1 MGISIHL
8 WKDFIRVKIKQF
20 IQSIFGYKKRKPSS
34 NAMPADNSERMQKMM
49 AMLSVTREVELT
61 CDEVFAL
68 LDQFTELAAQGED
81 VAQLMPLVQHHL
93 DMCDDCR
100 EEYRVLESIIQGMA

>member
-1 MGISIHL
+1 M
-8 WKDFIRVKIKQF
+8 KIKQF
-20 IQSIFGYKKRKPSS
+20 IQKLFGSKKQNPSLGGAS
-34 NAMPADNSERMQKMM
+34 ANSPEKMQKMM

-81 VAQLMPLVQHHL
+81 VAMLMPLVQHHL

-100 EEYRVLESIIQGMA
+100 EEYKALSNILQSTA

>member
-1 MGISIHL
+1 M
-8 WKDFIRVKIKQF
+8 KIKQF
-20 IQSIFGYKKRKPSS
+20 VQMLFGFGKRKPSS
-34 NAMPADNSERMQKMM
+34 GGTSVNRSEKMQNMM
-49 AMLSVTREVELT
+49 AMLSATREEELT

-68 LDQFTELAAQGED
+68 LDQFTELAAQGEN

-100 EEYRVLESIIQGMA
+100 EEYKVLANILHGTA

>member
-1 MGISIHL
+1 MGITIHL

-20 IQSIFGYKKRKPSS
+20 IQSIFGSKKQKPSS

-49 AMLSVTREVELT
+49 AMLSMTREVELT

-68 LDQFTELAAQGED
+68 LDQFAEFAAQGED
-81 VAQLMPLVQHHL
+81 VRQLMPLVQHHL
-93 DMCDDCR
+93 DMCNDCQ
-100 EEYRVLESIIQGMA
+100 EEYKVLESIVHGTT

>member
-1 MGISIHL
+1 MN
-8 WKDFIRVKIKQF
+8 IKQF
-20 IQSIFGYKKRKPSS
+20 IQRIFGSQKQKPAS
-34 NAMPADNSERMQKMM
+34 NRMPANQSEKIQKMM
-49 AMLSVTREVELT
+49 AMLSGTQDAELT

-68 LDQFTELAAQGED
+68 LDQFTELAAQGEN

-100 EEYRVLESIIQGMA
+100 EEYKVLERIVQNVG